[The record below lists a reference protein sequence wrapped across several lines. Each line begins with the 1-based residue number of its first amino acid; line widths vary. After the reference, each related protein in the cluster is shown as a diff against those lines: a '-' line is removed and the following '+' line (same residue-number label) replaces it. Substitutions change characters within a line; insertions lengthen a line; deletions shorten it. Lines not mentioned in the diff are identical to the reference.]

1 MVLPRRRGALPGGRD
16 HRGGRRAGRDRRGQP
31 QDRRA
36 PHRGRRGGLGPSGG
50 ARRVRPA
57 RRRPLRSLRE
67 ERTGRE
73 RPGRPAEATRSYA
86 TLWLDHGVDPVD
98 AGYAYLLL
106 PNASLAGTRARAAAV
121 GRAGVLANTAGQQG
135 VRIPS
140 LGITAVNFWIG
151 GAAGGLTASGPCSVL
166 IREYGDGTATLTVS
180 DPRRDLE
187 ELTVAWDRPVT
198 GVLRGHR
205 LLRSATTGEGLI
217 LAFGRLA
224 DRGGASQTVTVRL
237 RRETP

>member
-1 MVLPRRRGALPGGRD
+1 MLCLGAGITAEDGVPVETVVDNRRTGAPLTVDAAAGWAHLEGHGGYVLLGG
-16 HRGGRRAGRDRRGQP
+16 G
-31 QDRRA
+31 
-36 PHRGRRGGLGPSGG
+36 
-50 ARRVRPA
+50 
-57 RRRPLRSLRE
+57 PLRSLRE